1 MEHSYTEKMED
12 SLFRQWSIDEED
24 YSGVR
29 AILGSE
35 FRTFG
40 EGLLDIMTVKYG
52 AIDDPIAF
60 IRKEASERGV
70 LLSAIGSLNTLK
82 NWFHGGP
89 RPKKGDATRQSM
101 FALAFALNLSIDET
115 KMLFHKVYLDRAFDF
130 RETLDIV
137 VFYCLSHNRTWDD
150 VQSLLMQTGESV
162 VDDHTVYTQVLK
174 DRVSALS
181 ADLELIDFLQRHQ
194 HNLSKKNVTAKQQLE
209 ELLLKA
215 NAFAQKEL
223 ESTAMEEQFKGS
235 DRSSNSFT
243 YEMIIGISPS
253 GEKGT
258 ISLFKHAALPK
269 EIRNRFPE
277 AASFSKKNPTYE
289 ELRKM
294 IILLYS
300 YIFWYQVQQQHCQ
313 IDLDDY
319 IAEMNAMMTE
329 CGFSELYMGNPY
341 DWMFMY
347 CTLNEQPL
355 DTFRGLML
363 EVLEQE

>member
-1 MEHSYTEKMED
+1 MASYTEKMED
-12 SLFRQWSIDEED
+12 SLFQQWNVDEED

-29 AILGSE
+29 TILDSE

-40 EGLLDIMTVKYG
+40 EGLLDIMTAKYG
-52 AIDDPIAF
+52 KIDEPVTF
-60 IRKEASERGV
+60 IRKKADEHSV
-70 LLSAIGSLNTLK
+70 PLSAIGSLNTLK

-89 RPKKGDATRQSM
+89 RPKKGDTSRQCM

-115 KMLFHKVYLDRAFDF
+115 KMLFHRVYLDRAFDF

-150 VQSLLMQTGESV
+150 VQSLLMHTGESV
-162 VDDHTVYTQVLK
+162 ADDNTVYTQVLK
-174 DRVSALS
+174 DRVFALS
-181 ADLELIDFLQRHQ
+181 EDLELIDFLQRHQ
-194 HNLSKKNVTAKQQLE
+194 HNLSKRNVTAKQQLQ
-209 ELLLKA
+209 ELLAKA
-215 NAFAQKEL
+215 NSFAQKEL
-223 ESTAMEEQFKGS
+223 ESSAMEEQFKGS

-243 YEMIIGISPS
+243 YEMMIGISPS

-300 YIFWYQVQQQHCQ
+300 YIFWYQVQQQQCQ
-313 IDLDDY
+313 FDLEDY
-319 IAEMNAMMTE
+319 IAEMNAVMAE

-355 DTFRGLML
+355 DTFRDLML

>member
-1 MEHSYTEKMED
+1 MSSYTEKMED
-12 SLFRQWSIDEED
+12 SLFLQWNVDMED

-29 AILGSE
+29 AILDSE

-40 EGLLDIMTVKYG
+40 EGLLDIMTAKYG
-52 AIDDPIAF
+52 KIDEPIAF
-60 IRKEASERGV
+60 IRKKADEHTV
-70 LLSAIGSLNTLK
+70 PLSAIGSLNTLK

-115 KMLFHKVYLDRAFDF
+115 TVLFHKVYLDRAFDF
-130 RETLDIV
+130 REALDIV
-137 VFYCLSHNRTWDD
+137 AFYCLSHNRSWSEAQT
-150 VQSLLMQTGESV
+150 LLQYTDESF

-174 DRVSALS
+174 DRVSALKE
-181 ADLELIDFLQRHQ
+181 DLELIDFLRRHQ
-194 HNLSKKNVTAKQQLE
+194 HNLSKRNVTAKHLLE

-215 NAFAQKEL
+215 NSFAQKEL
-223 ESTAMEEQFKGS
+223 IFTALEEQFKGS

-277 AASFSKKNPTYE
+277 AASFSKKDPTYE

-300 YIFWYQVQQQHCQ
+300 YIFWYQVQQQQCQ
-313 IDLDDY
+313 FDLEDY
-319 IAEMNAMMTE
+319 IAEMNAVMAE

-347 CTLNEQPL
+347 CTLNERPL
-355 DTFRGLML
+355 DTFRDLML
-363 EVLEQE
+363 EVLDQE

>member
-1 MEHSYTEKMED
+1 MKHSYTEKMED
-12 SLFRQWSIDEED
+12 SLFQQWSIDEED

-29 AILGSE
+29 AILDSE

-40 EGLLDIMTVKYG
+40 EGLLDIMTAKYG
-52 AIDDPIAF
+52 KIDDPISF
-60 IRKEASERGV
+60 IRGKANEQCIP
-70 LLSAIGSLNTLK
+70 LSAIGSLNTLK
-82 NWFHGGP
+82 SWFHGGP
-89 RPKKGDATRQSM
+89 RPKKGDTSRQSM
-101 FALAFALNLSIDET
+101 FALAFALKLSIDET
-115 KMLFHKVYLDRAFDF
+115 KVLFHRVYLDRAFDF
-130 RETLDIV
+130 REPLDIV
-137 VFYCLSHNRTWDD
+137 AFYCLSHNRNWSDAEYFLQQ
-150 VQSLLMQTGESV
+150 VVESAIE
-162 VDDHTVYTQVLK
+162 DHTVYTRVLK
-174 DRVSALS
+174 DRVSALRE
-181 ADLELIDFLQRHQ
+181 DLELIDFLQRHQ
-194 HNLSKKNVTAKQQLE
+194 HNLTKQNVTAKQQLKK
-209 ELLLKA
+209 LLLKA
-215 NAFAQKEL
+215 NSFAQKEL

-243 YEMIIGISPS
+243 YEMIIGVSPS

-277 AASFSKKNPTYE
+277 AASFSRKNPTYE

-294 IILLYS
+294 IILLNS
-300 YIFWYQVQQQHCQ
+300 YIFWYQIQQQQCQ
-313 IDLDDY
+313 FDLEDY

-355 DTFRGLML
+355 DVFRGLML